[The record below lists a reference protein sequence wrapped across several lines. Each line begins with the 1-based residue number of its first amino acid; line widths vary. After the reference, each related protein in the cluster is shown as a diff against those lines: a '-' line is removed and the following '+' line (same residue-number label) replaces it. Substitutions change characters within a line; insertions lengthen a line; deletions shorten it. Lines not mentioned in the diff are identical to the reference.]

1 MNTGRRIGYVRESHA
16 GQSLEEQTEKL
27 RQQGCEVIQD
37 NLPWIM
43 GYSRPGDVVVVT
55 RLDRLADSM
64 RSLGTAIRLLRH
76 RQLGLIVL
84 EQNLDTTVSGDV
96 LYDVM
101 AEVVAFDRSLTNE
114 RITIGLAKAKARGI
128 EPGPKKK
135 LTAAELEALRQEFN
149 IPGVNKVELAHKF
162 GLHRSSL
169 YRLMQGNKQ

>member
-1 MNTGRRIGYVRESHA
+1 MSIGRKIGYVRESHA
-16 GQSLEEQTEKL
+16 GQSLEEQTERL
-27 RQQGCEVIQD
+27 RQYGCEVIQD
-37 NLPWIM
+37 NLHWIM

-64 RSLGTAIRLLRH
+64 RGLGTAISLLRH
-76 RQLGLIVL
+76 RQVGLIVL
-84 EQNLDTTVSGDV
+84 EQKLDTTAAGDV

-101 AEVVAFDRSLTNE
+101 AAVVAFDRSLTNE

-135 LTAAELEALRQEFN
+135 LTAAELEALRQEFHT
-149 IPGVNKVELAHKF
+149 PGVNKAELAHKY

-169 YRLMQGNKQ
+169 YRLMQATK